1 MPRTILVAC
10 LILLLVGIVVSQEAP
25 PSTLKKDGMQV
36 QVNVI
41 NVCAPS
47 DEEQKG
53 IAAALQRLPRKSQ
66 FAPDFEVARG
76 RSTFPDAPV
85 STWARIRREFLA
97 DSPFTS
103 VQYSMSMDEKALIET
118 LVFRLRDAKD
128 LLSVTLEDRMSA
140 VTTPAAALATDTP
153 ASRVKIERF
162 GKNSLGLAR
171 CEQADQV
178 AYQPLFDSASKV
190 LAQYRSLLGTRDV
203 IPAELSRAAAG
214 SKHAPRSSVAAH
226 KPKQ

>member
-1 MPRTILVAC
+1 MLRTFLVGCFILS
-10 LILLLVGIVVSQEAP
+10 LVGIVASQEAP
-25 PSTLKKDGMQV
+25 PSTLKKDGLQV

-41 NVCAPS
+41 NVCVPS

-53 IAAALQRLPRKSQ
+53 IAAALQRLPRKPQ

-97 DSPFTS
+97 DSPFAS
-103 VQYSMSMDEKALIET
+103 VQYSMSMDEKAVIET
-118 LVFRLRDAKD
+118 LVFRLREAKD
-128 LLSVTLEDRMSA
+128 VLSVTLEDRMSA
-140 VTTPAAALATDTP
+140 VTTPAAALAANTP
-153 ASRVKIERF
+153 VSRVKIERF

-171 CEQADQV
+171 CEQADQA

-190 LAQYRSLLGTRDV
+190 LAQYRSLLGARDV
-203 IPAELSRAAAG
+203 IPAELSRAAAATRQ
-214 SKHAPRSSVAAH
+214 SPRSTVAAR
-226 KPKQ
+226 KPGR

>member
-1 MPRTILVAC
+1 
-10 LILLLVGIVVSQEAP
+10 
-25 PSTLKKDGMQV
+25 MQV

-53 IAAALQRLPRKSQ
+53 IAAALQRLPRKPQ

-118 LVFRLRDAKD
+118 MVFRLRDAKD

-140 VTTPAAALATDTP
+140 VTTPAAALASDTP

-171 CEQADQV
+171 CEQADQA

-190 LAQYRSLLGTRDV
+190 LAQYRSWLGAREV
-203 IPAELSRAAAG
+203 IPAELSRAAAAAG
-214 SKHAPRSSVAAH
+214 QSPRRTVAAR